1 MDAVNTI
8 ATKLQQLL
16 NTLLPFTTPG
26 TPLLQDVI
34 HTAALCIVLYYGP
47 QITQQARAYQSR
59 ASSEPFL
66 HNQPAP
72 VERDVQADDDTELLE
87 DFRRAFGEVP
97 EHLEPALEAEPAP
110 LPDDE
115 DNRIHNQVRFAD
127 LQPQVEEF
135 DDPLDNAAQPGPAHP
150 QHDLPDPAAAAEAR
164 EVDRPAPT
172 AANRAVGAKKAK
184 SLARR
189 DQRRAYNEFQRAQG
203 DQQRARERQHAEQRE
218 AALEAERTRRAAA
231 ERVLEEKARLQR
243 EERRAAE
250 QRNRMKEIERREQAV
265 GMVRAGL
272 EEKRFVW
279 LEQVTKSTGI
289 EMRVLV
295 DVVRAAG
302 LLGEKD
308 GSKTML
314 TRRGCVVRV
323 DREVMEAAYH
333 RVLEGSTGKVGLEDF
348 GGILEKEIKN
358 SSQVSVG

>member
-1 MDAVNTI
+1 
-8 ATKLQQLL
+8 
-16 NTLLPFTTPG
+16 
-26 TPLLQDVI
+26 
-34 HTAALCIVLYYGP
+34 
-47 QITQQARAYQSR
+47 
-59 ASSEPFL
+59 
-66 HNQPAP
+66 
-72 VERDVQADDDTELLE
+72 
-87 DFRRAFGEVP
+87 
-97 EHLEPALEAEPAP
+97 
-110 LPDDE
+110 
-115 DNRIHNQVRFAD
+115 
-127 LQPQVEEF
+127 
-135 DDPLDNAAQPGPAHP
+135 
-150 QHDLPDPAAAAEAR
+150 
-164 EVDRPAPT
+164 
-172 AANRAVGAKKAK
+172 
-184 SLARR
+184 
-189 DQRRAYNEFQRAQG
+189 
-203 DQQRARERQHAEQRE
+203 
-218 AALEAERTRRAAA
+218 
-231 ERVLEEKARLQR
+231 
-243 EERRAAE
+243 
-250 QRNRMKEIERREQAV
+250 MKEIERREQAV